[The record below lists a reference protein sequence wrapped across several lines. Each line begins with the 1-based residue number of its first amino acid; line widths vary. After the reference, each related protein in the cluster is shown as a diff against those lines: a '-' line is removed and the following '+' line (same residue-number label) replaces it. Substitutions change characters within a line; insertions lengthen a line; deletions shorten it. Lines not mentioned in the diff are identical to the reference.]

1 MVGTRAHDRKKA
13 GNGSGGQVVVEML
26 LILPVFLT
34 IVFTIMEIGHLA
46 FWMIVLNHTAY
57 EAARVGALLAGP
69 DPGSGSTGVNVG
81 RAKAKA
87 QEICA
92 RVFPNAQPPI
102 DCLSESHAEA
112 TFPDSQAGIT
122 NQDFVVVAKYSV
134 HLVFPI
140 SNILLA
146 DNKTTPRKMIEAR
159 VRMPIEQPLKQ

>member
-1 MVGTRAHDRKKA
+1 
-13 GNGSGGQVVVEML
+13 ML
-26 LILPVFLT
+26 LILPVFFT

-46 FWMIVLNHTAY
+46 FWMIVLNHAAY

-69 DPGSGSTGVNVG
+69 DPGSSSTAINVG
-81 RAKAKA
+81 RAKSKA
-87 QEICA
+87 QEIIK
-92 RVFPNAQPPI
+92 RVIATANCDAWKE
-102 DCLSESHAEA
+102 D

-122 NQDFVVVAKYSV
+122 NADLIVDAKYDV

-146 DNKTTPRKMIEAR
+146 DHPGTPTHTIEAR

>member
-1 MVGTRAHDRKKA
+1 VGSD
-13 GNGSGGQVVVEML
+13 GQVVVEVL

-69 DPGSGSTGVNVG
+69 DPGSATTGVNTG

-87 QEICA
+87 QEICP
-92 RVFPNAQPPI
+92 RISPNADPPI
-102 DCLSESHAEA
+102 DCQSESHAES
-112 TFPDSQAGIT
+112 TFPDSQAGVT

-140 SNILLA
+140 SNIMLSEPKGSGRSIA
-146 DNKTTPRKMIEAR
+146 T

>member
-1 MVGTRAHDRKKA
+1 VGSD
-13 GNGSGGQVVVEML
+13 GQVVVEVL

-69 DPGSGSTGVNVG
+69 DPGSGTTGVNIG
-81 RAKAKA
+81 RARAKA

-92 RVFPNAQPPI
+92 RIFPNAEPTI
-102 DCLSESHAEA
+102 DCMSGTHAES

-122 NQDFVVVAKYSV
+122 NQDFVVSAKYSV

-146 DNKTTPRKMIEAR
+146 DHAGSPRKMIEAQ